1 MSNAGHRLAKEEEW
15 ILSAVARL
23 RAGVMAIVCG
33 MFAGTGLLVATAW
46 LVIRGGDRVGE
57 HLGLLRNYL
66 PGYSVTWSGALLGFV
81 YGLLIGGAAGWLT
94 AWIYNRIA
102 AVRNSRSG
110 SNGGA

>member
-1 MSNAGHRLAKEEEW
+1 MRRGGHRLAEEEEW

-81 YGLLIGGAAGWLT
+81 YGALFGGAAGWLT
-94 AWIYNRIA
+94 AWIYNRVA
-102 AVRNSRSG
+102 AVRTSKSR
-110 SNGGA
+110 SNGGS